1 MKKLFYVLAFILI
14 AISVFFNV
22 SAYAGGAGGSW
33 DCPDGF
39 QPDPNGGCKGA
50 GGSTG
55 GSGGGGSWGN
65 SDGFGGNSGSSGGF
79 DGGGYVCPAGQ
90 DPYSFAQKVCSQN
103 STTVT
108 DLQKVLYQGKVYFHV
123 TCAAGHK
130 GSLVCSP
137 HSCPSGQESV
147 NGQCV
152 SSCPDGS
159 IRDANGQCQAELQ
172 CPAGYKKEG
181 GQCVWQCPAGYKDM
195 GGSCVPDDQPEDCDP
210 AIQECNEDGTP
221 KCDPCSKLQQ
231 LINNNLTMINN
242 DNRVISLTETLV
254 SNQNTTNNNINNV
267 NNTLSVIN
275 NNMNTVNNNIS
286 NVNNNLTTINESIQN
301 IITSIENNKPD
312 FDTSGIESKLQQLID
327 KQITVDSPNIEMDF
341 TPLITKLE
349 ELNQSII
356 ANKYDDT
363 ELKLKIDELIN
374 KDLSA
379 ITDRQD
385 EQTSLLEDIKR
396 LLMPTNEAG
405 DPSLDLPEVEESSF
419 DAWGA
424 IKGFNINQNII
435 NASSQCP
442 ADKSFTINL
451 LVKSVTFAIPMT
463 PMCSFLGY
471 LAPVFL
477 ALAYFQGAMIIL
489 KAGD

>member
-1 MKKLFYVLAFILI
+1 
-14 AISVFFNV
+14 
-22 SAYAGGAGGSW
+22 
-33 DCPDGF
+33 
-39 QPDPNGGCKGA
+39 
-50 GGSTG
+50 
-55 GSGGGGSWGN
+55 
-65 SDGFGGNSGSSGGF
+65 
-79 DGGGYVCPAGQ
+79 
-90 DPYSFAQKVCSQN
+90 
-103 STTVT
+103 
-108 DLQKVLYQGKVYFHV
+108 
-123 TCAAGHK
+123 
-130 GSLVCSP
+130 
-137 HSCPSGQESV
+137 
-147 NGQCV
+147 
-152 SSCPDGS
+152 
-159 IRDANGQCQAELQ
+159 
-172 CPAGYKKEG
+172 
-181 GQCVWQCPAGYKDM
+181 
-195 GGSCVPDDQPEDCDP
+195 
-210 AIQECNEDGTP
+210 
-221 KCDPCSKLQQ
+221 
-231 LINNNLTMINN
+231 MINN
-242 DNRVISLTETLV
+242 DNRVISLTENIVTTM
-254 SNQNTTNNNINNV
+254 NTTNNNINNV
-267 NNTLSVIN
+267 NTSIN
-275 NNMNTVNNNIS
+275 NVNTNIS

-327 KQITVDSPNIEMDF
+327 KQTTVDGANIEMDF

-451 LVKSVTFAIPMT
+451 LVKSVTFSIPMT

>member
-33 DCPDGF
+33 GDD
-39 QPDPNGGCKGA
+39 
-50 GGSTG
+50 S
-55 GSGGGGSWGN
+55 
-65 SDGFGGNSGSSGGF
+65 GFGGNGGSFGGGGAGSSPSSQCEIDGQYVSGQQFCDIYYKKGF
-79 DGGGYVCPAGQ
+79 WDWP
-90 DPYSFAQKVCSQN
+90 
-103 STTVT
+103 TTFNG
-108 DLQKVLYQGKVYFHV
+108 DRCIGKSG
-123 TCAAGHK
+123 TTLIK
-130 GSLVCSP
+130 PNCSP
-137 HSCPSGQESV
+137 PQCPSGSNLVGGKCIKDCPIDYHDEGGV
-147 NGQCV
+147 CV
-152 SSCPDGS
+152 KD
-159 IRDANGQCQAELQ
+159 LK
-172 CPAGYKKEG
+172 CPAGYLKTADNT
-181 GQCVWQCPAGYKDM
+181 CVWQCPAGFKM
-195 GGSCVPDDQPEDCDP
+195 VGGNCVKDDQPEDCDP
-210 AIQECNEDGTP
+210 TIQQCDDDGQP
-221 KCDPCSKLQQ
+221 QCDPCSKLQQ

-242 DNRVISLTETLV
+242 DNRVISLTENIVTTM
-254 SNQNTTNNNINNV
+254 NTTNNNINNV
-267 NNTLSVIN
+267 NTSIN
-275 NNMNTVNNNIS
+275 NVNTNIS

-301 IITSIENNKPD
+301 VITSIENNKPD

-327 KQITVDSPNIEMDF
+327 KQITVDSANIEMDF
-341 TPLITKLE
+341 TPLISKLE

-419 DAWGA
+419 DPWGA
-424 IKGFNINQNII
+424 IRGFNINQNII

-451 LVKSVTFAIPMT
+451 LVKSVTFAIPMN

>member
-1 MKKLFYVLAFILI
+1 MKKLFYVTAFILI

-33 DCPDGF
+33 DCPAGF
-39 QPDPNGGCKGA
+39 QPAAGGGCKGA

-65 SDGFGGNSGSSGGF
+65 SDGFGGGF
-79 DGGGYVCPAGQ
+79 DGGGGGAWDGVCYQVNGLPVANTKEGACSGWFNPAWEKNYVEGDFCKGGYSWAGM
-90 DPYSFAQKVCSQN
+90 N
-103 STTVT
+103 SVHI
-108 DLQKVLYQGKVYFHV
+108 GKVP
-123 TCAAGHK
+123 CGD
-130 GSLVCSP
+130 LP
-137 HSCPSGQESV
+137 PPPPPE
-147 NGQCV
+147 
-152 SSCPDGS
+152 PD
-159 IRDANGQCQAELQ
+159 RK

-181 GQCVWQCPAGYKDM
+181 DKCVWQCPAGYKDM
-195 GGSCVPDDQPEDCDP
+195 GGSCVKDDQPEDCDP
-210 AIQECNEDGTP
+210 AIQECNPDGTP

-242 DNRVISLTETLV
+242 DNRVISLTETIV

-301 IITSIENNKPD
+301 IINSIENNKPD

-327 KQITVDSPNIEMDF
+327 KQITVDGANIEMDF

>member
-33 DCPDGF
+33 GCPDGY

-65 SDGFGGNSGSSGGF
+65 SDGFGGNGGSTSQPFGDVCYAVGGYASRGFSKDQACATFNRLYPHFGGNFSNSGSVCTNGSSSIAYREVSLSECGVKPEIP
-79 DGGGYVCPAGQ
+79 DCPAGQ
-90 DPYSFAQKVCSQN
+90 
-103 STTVT
+103 
-108 DLQKVLYQGKVYFHV
+108 VYN
-123 TCAAGHK
+123 
-130 GSLVCSP
+130 GS
-137 HSCPSGQESV
+137 
-147 NGQCV
+147 QCV
-152 SSCPDGS
+152 P
-159 IRDANGQCQAELQ
+159 ELK

-181 GQCVWQCPAGYKDM
+181 DKCVWQCPAGYKDM
-195 GGSCVPDDQPEDCDP
+195 GGSCVKEDTPEDCDP
-210 AIQECNEDGTP
+210 AIQECNDDGTP

-267 NNTLSVIN
+267 NNTLNTIN
-275 NNMNTVNNNIS
+275 NNMSTVNNNIS

-312 FDTSGIESKLQQLID
+312 FDTSGIEAKLQQLID
-327 KQITVDSPNIEMDF
+327 KQITVDSANIEMDF
-341 TPLITKLE
+341 TPLIAKLE

-435 NASSQCP
+435 NASSECP